1 MCGFAGVV
9 TWDDR
14 YRVSR
19 QTLSRMSD
27 AVAHRGPD
35 GEAIWLNHDVLPT
48 QDNPQCGLA
57 FRRLAILDPDPRSM
71 QPMTDG
77 RHWLVFN
84 GEIYNFRDLR
94 NRLDAVDHYDW
105 KTTGDSE
112 TLLRAYALHGEKCFE
127 WFYGMFAFA
136 VWDQVGGTLLLAR
149 DRMGQ
154 KPLYFTFAPG
164 RRAVAFASEL
174 SALKVLEWP
183 DFSIDQMALSQ
194 YLRTGYVAAPATI
207 YQGVAK
213 LPPGNYLV
221 CPTARVPAARIYFD
235 ANGDGESGEP
245 ALLMPPSVESIREG
259 VTKAVKRQMVSDV
272 PIGCWLSGGIDSSV
286 IAAAMTK
293 ALPPGQKLNTYTI
306 GFDEPEYDET
316 KYAAEVAQK
325 LGTEHQQFVVRPDV
339 AEDLP
344 KLARVFGEPFA
355 DSSALPTHYLSE
367 QTRQHVKVVLS
378 GDGGDELFGGYER
391 YRAIKYSVPRPIRP
405 VLRAIAT
412 SLPGANPK
420 SFGARFKRFAAA
432 MDMPPHRRYAE
443 YTSMFDL
450 PDLIG
455 LQRQNIYFRDLIAET
470 YQRLMKPRDLVQTAL
485 ATDRLTYLP
494 DDLLTKVDRASMLHG
509 LEVRSPFMDHELV
522 HAAAGM
528 LSWQLTRGG
537 PKRMLRKAFAR
548 DLPPSVFKR
557 PKMGF
562 AVPLGQWLRTSLRP
576 MMNDLL
582 TSSDSFVANNFDV
595 ASVARLMEEHQLG
608 GIDHSQKL
616 YGLVML
622 EVWWRQQKR

>member
-9 TWDDR
+9 AWDDR
-14 YRVSR
+14 YRISR
-19 QTLSRMSD
+19 QTLSRMGE
-27 AVAHRGPD
+27 AIAHRGPD
-35 GEAIWLNHDVLPT
+35 GQDIWLNHEVEPT

-57 FRRLAILDPDPRSM
+57 FRRLAILDPDPRAM

-94 NRLDAVDHYDW
+94 NRLDHIDPYEW

-112 TLLRAYALHGEKCFE
+112 TLLRAYALHGEKCLD

-136 VWDQVGGTLLLAR
+136 VWDQVGGTLFMAR

-174 SALKVLEWP
+174 SALRVLDWP
-183 DFSIDQMALSQ
+183 DFSIDQMALSL
-194 YLRTGYVAAPATI
+194 YLRTGYIAAPATI
-207 YQGVAK
+207 YQGIAK
-213 LPPGNYLV
+213 LPQGNYMI

-235 ANGDGESGEP
+235 ANGDSESGEP
-245 ALLMPPSVESIREG
+245 ALLMPPSTESIREAF
-259 VTKAVKRQMVSDV
+259 TKAVKRQLVSDV

-286 IAAAMTK
+286 VAAVMKKTMD
-293 ALPPGQKLNTYTI
+293 PGQKLKTFTI
-306 GFDEPEYDET
+306 GFDDPRYDET
-316 KYAAEVAQK
+316 KYAAEVARH
-325 LGTEHQQFVVRPDV
+325 LDTDHQEFKVRLDV

-344 KLARVFGEPFA
+344 KLAQVFGEPFA
-355 DSSALPTHYLSE
+355 DSSALPTHYLAR
-367 QTRQHVKVVLS
+367 QTKGYVKVVLS
-378 GDGGDELFGGYER
+378 GDGGDELFGGYDR
-391 YRAIKYSVPRPIRP
+391 YRAIKYTVPKPFRPII
-405 VLRAIAT
+405 RALA
-412 SLPGANPK
+412 SALPAGNPK
-420 SFGARFKRFAAA
+420 TFGTRFKRFSAA

-443 YTSMFDL
+443 YSALFDL
-450 PDLIG
+450 PL
-455 LQRQNIYFRDLIAET
+455 LSAMQQHNMHFRDLIAET

-494 DDLLTKVDRASMLHG
+494 EDLLTKVDRASMLHG

-528 LSWQLTRGG
+528 LSWQIMRGG
-537 PKRMLRKAFAR
+537 PKRMLRRAFAR
-548 DLPPSVFKR
+548 ELPATVFKR
-557 PKMGF
+557 RKMGF
-562 AVPLGQWLRTSLRP
+562 ALPIGDWLRESLRP

-582 TSSDSFVANNFDV
+582 TSSDSFVTNNFDV
-595 ASVARLMEEHQLG
+595 ASVVRLMEEHQSG
-608 GIDHSQKL
+608 QADHSHRL

-622 EVWWRQQKR
+622 ELWWRQQKR